1 MGETEERVYTVQKN
15 VQSALKSNS
24 LSLKTN
30 KKCHHGERILL
41 VSNAVDS
48 LQNCI

>member
-1 MGETEERVYTVQKN
+1 MGETEERGYTRHEK

-30 KKCHHGERILL
+30 EKVPVG
-41 VSNAVDS
+41 
-48 LQNCI
+48 